1 MPSSPPSLPL
11 FYQQENRDP
20 ERKDDFCLWSHRT
33 PSQDPS
39 QDPSQ
44 LPSAYSSTTRQG
56 GRLWEGLL
64 SSNTG
69 TAESSNRW
77 AFLLP
82 HRGRSKNNA
91 TKHSCPHPLLRPP
104 AVQDAHLHITGST
117 NLPIP
122 ILKGKTAGMDA
133 ELRCC
138 QRKVNQGIGQCGARL
153 PGLYRKDG
161 GRGLARWDGK
171 AHGI

>member
-20 ERKDDFCLWSHRT
+20 ESKDDFCLSHSL
-33 PSQDPS
+33 PGPL
-39 QDPSQ
+39 PGPQ
-44 LPSAYSSTTRQG
+44 LPSAYSSATRQG
-56 GRLWEGLL
+56 GRLWEGL
-64 SSNTG
+64 G
-69 TAESSNRW
+69 SSNRW

-82 HRGRSKNNA
+82 HGGCSKNNA
-91 TKHSCPHPLLRPP
+91 TKPSCPHPLLRPP

-133 ELRCC
+133 EPRCC
-138 QRKVNQGIGQCGARL
+138 RRKVNQGIGQRGARL
-153 PGLYRKDG
+153 PGLTSQKRW
-161 GRGLARWDGK
+161 RVWDGRVGWGSTW
-171 AHGI
+171 HLS

>member
-1 MPSSPPSLPL
+1 MASAPPSLPL

-20 ERKDDFCLWSHRT
+20 ERKVDFCLWSHHTR
-33 PSQDPS
+33 SQDPS

-44 LPSAYSSTTRQG
+44 LPSACSSTTRQG
-56 GRLWEGLL
+56 GRLWEGLV
-64 SSNTG
+64 
-69 TAESSNRW
+69 SSNRW

-133 ELRCC
+133 EPLL
-138 QRKVNQGIGQCGARL
+138 L
-153 PGLYRKDG
+153 PEESKSGNW
-161 GRGLARWDGK
+161 AMWC
-171 AHGI
+171 